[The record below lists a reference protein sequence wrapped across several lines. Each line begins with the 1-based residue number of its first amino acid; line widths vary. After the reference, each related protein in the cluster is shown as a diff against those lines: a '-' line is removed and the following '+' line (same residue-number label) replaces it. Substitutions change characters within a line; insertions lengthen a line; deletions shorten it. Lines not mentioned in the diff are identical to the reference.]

1 MKNRFAVLLAAGQ
14 GTRMKSK
21 LYKVLHP
28 ILKQP
33 MIHYVL
39 DALAPV
45 GVSETVT
52 VVGHGADQVKS
63 SIGNRSNFVVQEEQ
77 LGTAHAVLQTEEL
90 LKNKQGTTIVVCGDT
105 PLITSE
111 TYNKLF
117 EHHENEQAKATI
129 LTTKVDNPS
138 GYGRVIRNETY
149 DVEKIV
155 EHKDANNEE
164 LAINEINTGTYCFD
178 NEALFEA
185 LLQVDNNN
193 VQNEYYLPDVVEI
206 LKNQGEKVSAYI
218 TEDAEETIGINDRAA
233 LSEAEMVMK
242 KRINLQHAKNGVSM
256 MDLTHTYISPEVEI
270 EGDVVIYPGSIL
282 TGNTTVKSG
291 SIIGPHSEIDNST
304 IGKDTV
310 IRQSIVIN
318 SKIGD
323 TVNIGPFAHIRPET
337 SIGDYVKVGN
347 FVEVKHSVIDDTTKV
362 PHLSYIGDSELGK
375 GINIGSG
382 TTTVNYD
389 GVNKHKTTIGDNA
402 FIGCNTNLVAP
413 VNIEAGAFVAA
424 GTTVTKNV
432 PEDAL
437 AIARSK
443 QVNKEG
449 YASKIKKQNQQ

>member
-129 LTTKVDNPS
+129 LTTKFDNPA
-138 GYGRVIRNETY
+138 GYGRVIRNETN

-164 LAINEINTGTYCFD
+164 LTINEINTGTYCFD

-185 LLQVDNNN
+185 LLQVDNDN

-206 LKNQGEKVSAYI
+206 LKSQGEKVSAYI
-218 TEDAEETIGINDRAA
+218 TEDADETIGINDRAA

-242 KRINLQHAKNGVSM
+242 KRINLQHAKNGVSI

-270 EGDVVIYPGSIL
+270 EGDVVIYPGTML

-291 SIIGPHSEIDNST
+291 AIIGPHSEIDNST

-323 TVNIGPFAHIRPET
+323 TVNIGPFAHIRPDT
-337 SIGDYVKVGN
+337 SIGDHVKVGN

-413 VNIEAGAFVAA
+413 VNIDAGAFVAA

-437 AIARSK
+437 AIARAK

>member
-256 MDLTHTYISPEVEI
+256 MDLTHTYISPKVEI

-337 SIGDYVKVGN
+337 SIGDHVKVGN

>member
-129 LTTKVDNPS
+129 LTTKVDNPA
-138 GYGRVIRNETY
+138 GYGRVIRNETN

-164 LAINEINTGTYCFD
+164 LTINEINTGTYCFD

-185 LLQVDNNN
+185 LLQVDNDN

-206 LKNQGEKVSAYI
+206 LKSQGEKVSAYI
-218 TEDAEETIGINDRAA
+218 TEDADETIGINDRAA

-242 KRINLQHAKNGVSM
+242 KRINLQHAKNGVSI

-270 EGDVVIYPGSIL
+270 EGDVVIYPGTML

-291 SIIGPHSEIDNST
+291 AIIGPHSEIDNST

-323 TVNIGPFAHIRPET
+323 TVNIGPFAHIRPDT
-337 SIGDYVKVGN
+337 SIGDHVKVGN

-413 VNIEAGAFVAA
+413 VNIDAGAFVAA

-437 AIARSK
+437 AIARAK